1 MKNISSY
8 DDLKKNHSKIWN
20 KIKPISE
27 SIEAVIDFKILN
39 GDEEDNYRLTNLKMQ
54 FIRALVF
61 AESEKYVSEKKPTK
75 EGYVIDYSAVE
86 YCFQKLFLYNYKR
99 HKQIT
104 PSEAII
110 KEEAH
115 KWAYLGIHP
124 KINQVARKSYKKGNW
139 EIMRQLAILIKDKNL
154 NFNSPAVQF
163 MKKNIFII
171 IVVTGIIIYLLI
183 N

>member
-99 HKQIT
+99 HKQSI
-104 PSEAII
+104 EI
-110 KEEAH
+110 KFS
-115 KWAYLGIHP
+115 L
-124 KINQVARKSYKKGNW
+124 
-139 EIMRQLAILIKDKNL
+139 
-154 NFNSPAVQF
+154 
-163 MKKNIFII
+163 
-171 IVVTGIIIYLLI
+171 
-183 N
+183 

>member
-1 MKNISSY
+1 MIKTLS
-8 DDLKKNHSKIWN
+8 DEELKKNHNKIWK
-20 KIKPISE
+20 KIRPISE
-27 SIEAVIDFKILN
+27 SIEAVINYAILN
-39 GDEEDNYRLTNLKMQ
+39 SDESEHYRLINLKMHY
-54 FIRALVF
+54 IRGLIF

-154 NFNSPAVQF
+154 NFSSPAVQF

-171 IVVTGIIIYLLI
+171 IVVTGVILYLLI
-183 N
+183 S

>member
-1 MKNISSY
+1 MIIVLLSTAFKN
-8 DDLKKNHSKIWN
+8 
-20 KIKPISE
+20 
-27 SIEAVIDFKILN
+27 
-39 GDEEDNYRLTNLKMQ
+39 
-54 FIRALVF
+54 
-61 AESEKYVSEKKPTK
+61 
-75 EGYVIDYSAVE
+75 
-86 YCFQKLFLYNYKR
+86 FLYNYKR

-154 NFNSPAVQF
+154 NFSSPAVQF
-163 MKKNIFII
+163 MKKIIFII
-171 IVVTGIIIYLLI
+171 IVVTGVILYLLI
-183 N
+183 S